1 MDEANP
7 PGNLPVERSES
18 REGVKS
24 DQEEKQEEMNLK
36 DLSWIKAAKDKKSLK
51 KYDVEISTQEGKH
64 KVTIPDEVLIDS
76 TPLWD

>member
-36 DLSWIKAAKDKKSLK
+36 DLSWIKAAKDKKSFE
-51 KYDVEISTQEGKH
+51 EIRCRDLNSGRETQGDD
-64 KVTIPDEVLIDS
+64 TR
-76 TPLWD
+76 